1 VKWLTALLRGKR
13 KRPVQ
18 KERTEAKAGDITD
31 NRMDISQR
39 EAAVKSL
46 SLKKSLPETLKLIRE
61 ISGAPGDLTIRE
73 FRAGREQ
80 VEIALLHLEGF
91 VDNKLVENI
100 LRMLGLGSFQ
110 APVGRGA
117 GPNLLQEFHRRL
129 LPSAETKEVATVDDL
144 WSALTNGCT
153 VILCHGSATGLACDT
168 WGFKYRNI
176 EEPSAE
182 STIRGPRDG
191 FIESFYTNVA
201 LLRKRIKT
209 PNLWLEEFTL
219 GSLSRTKVGIL
230 YIKGLASEELVQ
242 EVRQRVSRIKID
254 AIIGSGFIE
263 DFIEDN
269 PFSIFPLLFQTERPD
284 RVTGCLL
291 EGRVAIITENTPFV
305 LVAPMD
311 FPMLLQ
317 APDDYYE
324 KMFIGSFLRL
334 LRYFAFGISV
344 FLPGIY
350 VAVIVFHNE
359 LLQAQLLLRIAAAKE
374 GVPFP
379 VVAEVFLMEILFELL
394 REAGIRL
401 PRAIGPAISIVG
413 ALVLGDAAI
422 RAGLV
427 SPPVVIIVSLTA
439 IASFTVPTFS
449 FGIAARLLRFIFIFL
464 GGAFGLFGIQFG
476 GLLVLIYMSSVRSFG
491 YPYLAPVAPLILK
504 SFKDLAFRAWWW
516 RMNTR
521 PLLLGAREPVRQPR
535 GQQPRPDIEEE
546 EKEKTGKGRKNDH

>member
-1 VKWLTALLRGKR
+1 
-13 KRPVQ
+13 
-18 KERTEAKAGDITD
+18 
-31 NRMDISQR
+31 
-39 EAAVKSL
+39 
-46 SLKKSLPETLKLIRE
+46 
-61 ISGAPGDLTIRE
+61 
-73 FRAGREQ
+73 
-80 VEIALLHLEGF
+80 
-91 VDNKLVENI
+91 
-100 LRMLGLGSFQ
+100 
-110 APVGRGA
+110 
-117 GPNLLQEFHRRL
+117 
-129 LPSAETKEVATVDDL
+129 
-144 WSALTNGCT
+144 
-153 VILCHGSATGLACDT
+153 
-168 WGFKYRNI
+168 
-176 EEPSAE
+176 
-182 STIRGPRDG
+182 
-191 FIESFYTNVA
+191 
-201 LLRKRIKT
+201 LRKRIKT
-209 PNLWLEEFTL
+209 PNLWLEEYIL
-219 GSLSRTKVGIL
+219 GSLSRTKVGII

-254 AIIGSGFIE
+254 AIIGSGYIE

-284 RVTGCLL
+284 RVAGCLL
-291 EGRVAIITENTPFV
+291 EGRVAIITENTSFV

-311 FPMLLQ
+311 FTMLLQ

-324 KMFIGSFLRL
+324 KMYIGSFLRI

-344 FLPGIY
+344 FLPGVY

-439 IASFTVPTFS
+439 IASFTVPNFA

-476 GLLVLIYMSSVRSFG
+476 GLLILSYMSSVRSFG
-491 YPYLAPVAPLILK
+491 YPFLAPVAPLIIQ
-504 SFKDLAFRAWWW
+504 SFKDLAFRAWRW
-516 RMNTR
+516 RMISR
-521 PLLLGAREPVRQPR
+521 PLLLGVREPVRQP
-535 GQQPRPDIEEE
+535 GDQQPRPDIDAE